1 MKNQAMQHA
10 IVSAHKKAA
19 EHKKGD
25 TLSLPHNKRSSDAD
39 AQKSAEQAMPQV
51 AEKALAEAAQA
62 LHDSASNVSSID
74 ADIPRIVIREGLRG
88 EKLVFFVDTETP
100 QGTIE
105 MFDVA
110 SGKAEKEVVKVLFYK
125 QATGP
130 IKDAKER
137 DKVVAAAVKAFN
149 FPRVILR
156 ERLVKENSKIQQDD
170 SGKAEKVDLDS
181 YKEKLIQAIVKAIR
195 EA

>member
-10 IVSAHKKAA
+10 IAKAHTKA
-19 EHKKGD
+19 EENKKGD
-25 TLSLPHNKRSSDAD
+25 TLTLTHNKRASDAD
-39 AQKSAEQAMPQV
+39 AAQKPAAANVPEADKVLTSAV
-51 AEKALAEAAQA
+51 QA

-105 MFDVA
+105 MFDA
-110 SGKAEKEVVKVLFYK
+110 GSGKAEKEVVKVLFYK